1 MTIDQRR
8 EAFSVLGGP
17 VETEGDPQAGR
28 LLKKLFD
35 VDRGLARALTHGFHN
50 YSGRMHPS
58 MARGAIAA
66 LSKPGTRVLDP
77 FCGSGTVLVE
87 AMAAG
92 RIAIG
97 VDASPLAILIA
108 RVRSTLLGD
117 DELDRM
123 VELAQGIA
131 EEAALRARKRIRPQ
145 IPVWATKEKN
155 RFSPHIAFELYGLRD
170 LIGETAED
178 AVGWALRASLS
189 SILVKFMQT
198 GPRAAPGADTRRLGR
213 GVPSHF
219 YARRVEELAASL
231 RALTHK
237 VPVGTPTPDV
247 TLGDAR
253 KISRVP
259 ASSIDLVVSS
269 PPYAGVYDYQEQ
281 HEVCF
286 EWLELPQA
294 RFTETQVGARG
305 KLSSAHRWRTDREAW
320 MGEMARSCRSGA
332 HVVLVVGDGV
342 VGGQREDAALATF
355 QVAQAKGFIPLAR
368 ASQSRPT
375 RDRRLH
381 AIFAGLPRREHVL
394 LLRRE

>member
-1 MTIDQRR
+1 MTIDRRR

-17 VETEGDPQAGR
+17 VETEGDAEAAH
-28 LLKKLFD
+28 LLKKLFN

-58 MARGAIAA
+58 MAREAIAA
-66 LSKPGTRVLDP
+66 LSKRGQRVLDP

-97 VDASPLAILIA
+97 SDASPLAILIA
-108 RVRSTLLGD
+108 KVRSTLLS
-117 DELDRM
+117 EEMLDQM
-123 VELAQGIA
+123 VECAHRIS
-131 EEAALRARKRIRPQ
+131 EEAALRARKRVRPR
-145 IPVWATKEKN
+145 IPAWATKEKN
-155 RFSPHIAFELYGLRD
+155 YFSPHIALELYGLRD

-231 RALTHK
+231 RALAHK
-237 VPVGTPTPDV
+237 VPAGTLAPDV

-253 KISRVP
+253 KVSRVSS
-259 ASSIDLVVSS
+259 ASIDLVVSS

-286 EWLELPQA
+286 KWLELPQA

-305 KLSSAHRWRTDREAW
+305 KLSSVHRWRTDREAW
-320 MGEMARSCRSGA
+320 MGELARTCRRGA
-332 HVVLVVGDGV
+332 HMVLVVGDGV
-342 VGGQREDAALATF
+342 VGGQREDAAEATF
-355 QVAQAKGFIPLAR
+355 NVAQTKGFTPLAR

-394 LLRRE
+394 LLRRD

>member
-1 MTIDQRR
+1 MTIDSRR

-17 VETEGDPQAGR
+17 VETEGDAQASR
-28 LLKKLFD
+28 LLKKFFN

-58 MARGAIAA
+58 MARGGILA
-66 LSKPGTRVLDP
+66 LSKRGERVLDP

-92 RIAIG
+92 RTAMG
-97 VDASPLAILIA
+97 TDASPLAVLIA
-108 RVRSTLLGD
+108 KVRSTLLSEGQ
-117 DELDRM
+117 LGQL
-123 VELAQGIA
+123 VESAHKIS
-131 EEAALRARKRIRPQ
+131 EEAALRARKRIRPR
-145 IPVWATKEKN
+145 IPAWATKETSH
-155 RFSPHIAFELYGLRD
+155 FSPHIALELYGLRD

-198 GPRAAPGADTRRLGR
+198 GPRAAPGAETRRLGK

-219 YARRVEELAASL
+219 YARRVEELADALRSL
-231 RALTHK
+231 AQK
-237 VPVGTPTPDV
+237 VPSGTPVPEIS
-247 TLGDAR
+247 LGDAR
-253 KISRVP
+253 MRSRVP
-259 ASSIDLVVSS
+259 ASSIDLIVSS

-281 HEVCF
+281 HDVCF
-286 EWLELPQA
+286 QWLELPQA

-320 MGEMARSCRSGA
+320 MDEMARVCRPGA
-332 HVVLVVGDGV
+332 HVMLVVGDGV
-342 VGGQREDAALATF
+342 VGGQREDAAIATF
-355 QVAQAKGFIPLAR
+355 QTAAAKGFTPLAR

-381 AIFAGLPRREHVL
+381 AIFAGLPRREHIL

>member
-1 MTIDQRR
+1 MTIDRRR

-17 VETEGDPQAGR
+17 VETEGDPEAGR

-108 RVRSTLLGD
+108 RVRSTLLSND
-117 DELDRM
+117 DLDRM

-178 AVGWALRASLS
+178 AVGWALRACLS

-198 GPRAAPGADTRRLGR
+198 GPRAAPGAETRRLGR

>member
-1 MTIDQRR
+1 MLDQ
-8 EAFSVLGGP
+8 
-17 VETEGDPQAGR
+17 
-28 LLKKLFD
+28 
-35 VDRGLARALTHGFHN
+35 
-50 YSGRMHPS
+50 
-58 MARGAIAA
+58 
-66 LSKPGTRVLDP
+66 
-77 FCGSGTVLVE
+77 
-87 AMAAG
+87 
-92 RIAIG
+92 
-97 VDASPLAILIA
+97 
-108 RVRSTLLGD
+108 
-117 DELDRM
+117 M
-123 VELAQGIA
+123 VECAHRIS
-131 EEAALRARKRIRPQ
+131 EEAALRARKRVRPR
-145 IPVWATKEKN
+145 IPAWATKEKN
-155 RFSPHIAFELYGLRD
+155 YFSPHIALELYGLRD

-231 RALTHK
+231 RALAHK
-237 VPVGTPTPDV
+237 VPAGTLAPDV

-253 KISRVP
+253 KVSRVSS
-259 ASSIDLVVSS
+259 ASIDLVVSS

-305 KLSSAHRWRTDREAW
+305 KLSSVHRWRTDREAW
-320 MGEMARSCRSGA
+320 MGELARTCRPGA
-332 HVVLVVGDGV
+332 HMVLVVGDGV
-342 VGGQREDAALATF
+342 VGGQREDAAEATF
-355 QVAQAKGFIPLAR
+355 NVAQAKGFTPLAR

-394 LLRRE
+394 LLRRD